1 MIVQSLV
8 VAMLLLDPTPAP
20 SAAQPSVTAA
30 PTVLKEIGRVHSSV
44 CGSIVVH
51 ANSAIS
57 SALRNDTTLL
67 ATVRRL
73 RYADLESSGLALE
86 RGIEDLDKFAAQ
98 LHDEALHGG
107 SEVDRLR
114 QIARESTDP
123 QRKAELETFADAL
136 GGALYRQK
144 RAASDLTGFVAYLEA
159 HEMMKKPDA
168 QMQGGARDDD
178 PGSGTVLTTRV
189 QQAPGI
195 QRGTPNEMA
204 AAASSDFAARL
215 QEISVDEGLAADH
228 ADAAVSGC

>member
-86 RGIEDLDKFAAQ
+86 RGIEDLDKFAAH

-114 QIARESTDP
+114 QIARE
-123 QRKAELETFADAL
+123 
-136 GGALYRQK
+136 
-144 RAASDLTGFVAYLEA
+144 
-159 HEMMKKPDA
+159 
-168 QMQGGARDDD
+168 
-178 PGSGTVLTTRV
+178 
-189 QQAPGI
+189 
-195 QRGTPNEMA
+195 
-204 AAASSDFAARL
+204 
-215 QEISVDEGLAADH
+215 
-228 ADAAVSGC
+228 